1 MNVRELT
8 LNAPRAAAST
18 VSVSTSS
25 AQTGALNRGDY
36 VYVCNQPSYLLVG
49 ANPTA
54 TTSCIRIPADCLVRI
69 AGVQAGEK
77 IAIIADSTGT
87 AWVVDL

>member
-8 LNAPRAAAST
+8 INAPRSAATT

-25 AQTGALNRGDY
+25 AQSAVFAPGDY
-36 VYVCNQPSYLLVG
+36 AYVCDQISYLLVG

-54 TTSCIRIPADCLVRI
+54 TTSCIRIPADCMVRI
-69 AGVQAGEK
+69 AGVQDGEK
-77 IAIIADSTGT
+77 IAVIAAASGT
-87 AWVVDL
+87 AWIAAI